1 MQDSHQRT
9 NPVVASLAKLSQHP
23 YSSIALSP
31 DGTYAIVA
39 AKGNLRVISIRPSG
53 LTEERNVLVSQRF
66 VQTSGTRPAPNTR
79 YDNLIDTFNL
89 NKMGG
94 PPLESNVN
102 ADVTDVAWSNA
113 QSDGTEFIAAAG
125 SNGVVV
131 VWNARD
137 FVTGPA
143 NSNGG
148 PTPEVILSEHSR
160 AVNCLAW
167 HPAADRAGWLLTA
180 SQDSSVKCWERR
192 VESTKAKSPDAGGPR
207 SWFGTP
213 SQDKT
218 VTHNYSW
225 HCRPMF
231 QFKSE
236 HVRDIRWSPFHH
248 DFFAVVTDHGTL
260 HVYNVRVPGNYWA
273 KIAAHAGEA
282 TTVDWHPTMTY
293 VIATGGVDRTVKSKS
308 LKVKG
313 FVADVYIDVFANLE
327 FL

>member
-1 MQDSHQRT
+1 
-9 NPVVASLAKLSQHP
+9 
-23 YSSIALSP
+23 
-31 DGTYAIVA
+31 
-39 AKGNLRVISIRPSG
+39 
-53 LTEERNVLVSQRF
+53 
-66 VQTSGTRPAPNTR
+66 
-79 YDNLIDTFNL
+79 
-89 NKMGG
+89 
-94 PPLESNVN
+94 
-102 ADVTDVAWSNA
+102 
-113 QSDGTEFIAAAG
+113 
-125 SNGVVV
+125 
-131 VWNARD
+131 
-137 FVTGPA
+137 
-143 NSNGG
+143 
-148 PTPEVILSEHSR
+148 
-160 AVNCLAW
+160 
-167 HPAADRAGWLLTA
+167 
-180 SQDSSVKCWERR
+180 
-192 VESTKAKSPDAGGPR
+192 
-207 SWFGTP
+207 
-213 SQDKT
+213 

-327 FL
+327 FLKSGIWKTKSISIKLIAQQQRTWLSILFLLDPM